1 MIIDLNL
8 LLGQVKEGYFL
19 VYFSSI
25 FFLSLAFNAFNKGC
39 FLVHAGQ
46 ETEQTKTSSLFEK
59 DWVDCRNVYPLEDF
73 IRQLIQIKKNPIIQS
88 NNSKY

>member
-8 LLGQVKEGYFL
+8 LLGQVKEEHFL
-19 VYFSSI
+19 GFFSI
-25 FFLSLAFNAFNKGC
+25 NFLSLAFNAFNKGC

>member
-1 MIIDLNL
+1 M
-8 LLGQVKEGYFL
+8 KEGYFL

>member
-1 MIIDLNL
+1 
-8 LLGQVKEGYFL
+8 
-19 VYFSSI
+19 
-25 FFLSLAFNAFNKGC
+25 
-39 FLVHAGQ
+39 LVHAGQ